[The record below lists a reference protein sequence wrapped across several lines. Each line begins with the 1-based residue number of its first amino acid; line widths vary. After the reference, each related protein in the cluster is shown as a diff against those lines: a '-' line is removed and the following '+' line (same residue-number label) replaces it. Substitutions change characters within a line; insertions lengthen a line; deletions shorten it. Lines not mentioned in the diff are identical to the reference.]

1 MPLSAIWHPVRVKS
15 IPLFWIG
22 YRISI
27 RCAPMRT
34 PFHPDHATNRE
45 LRSIMRSYRSMRVRN
60 RAFGRFPRQSVRHV
74 QTSYHIDVRNSRKS
88 KVAPPHVTL
97 VAAWLEPDTNVF
109 SMDWFLACVVF
120 GSVGGDG
127 RLVTT
132 CKCEVINFLLVNL
145 ALRVLDCISIQLHPI
160 ILFTRSPSAHS
171 RPSLHITHWSQMSQ
185 IW

>member
-1 MPLSAIWHPVRVKS
+1 MIYIGALTRDSQVQCLRQGIRISVFGNQFHDPGAEVKYAPVRAS
-15 IPLFWIG
+15 QIDSTLLDIG

-74 QTSYHIDVRNSRKS
+74 QTSYHIDVRNSKKS

-97 VAAWLEPDTNVF
+97 VAVWLEPDTNVF
-109 SMDWFLACVVF
+109 SMD
-120 GSVGGDG
+120 
-127 RLVTT
+127 
-132 CKCEVINFLLVNL
+132 
-145 ALRVLDCISIQLHPI
+145 
-160 ILFTRSPSAHS
+160 
-171 RPSLHITHWSQMSQ
+171 
-185 IW
+185 